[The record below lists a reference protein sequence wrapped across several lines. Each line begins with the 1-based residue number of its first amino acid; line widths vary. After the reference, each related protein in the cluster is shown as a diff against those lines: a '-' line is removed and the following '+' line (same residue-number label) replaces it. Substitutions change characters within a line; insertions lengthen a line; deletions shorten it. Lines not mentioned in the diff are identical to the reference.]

1 MSVQILFAQI
11 AKQDLRDIWRG
22 LAEYS
27 GLSVVD
33 STLANIESK
42 FRVLVQF
49 PSSGRSRS
57 VSVGESR
64 DELLVGLRSY
74 PAGDFVIFYQILE
87 TTVEVVRV
95 LHGRRDIDSIF
106 DESESS

>member
-1 MSVQILFAQI
+1 MSVQIRFAEI

-27 GLSVVD
+27 GLSVAD
-33 STLANIESK
+33 SKLANIESK
-42 FRVLVQF
+42 FQVLVQF
-49 PSSGRSRS
+49 PNSGR
-57 VSVGESR
+57 SR

-74 PAGDFVIFYQILE
+74 PAGDFVIFYRTLE

-95 LHGRRDIDSIF
+95 LHGRRDINSIF

>member
-1 MSVQILFAQI
+1 MSVQIRFSEG

-27 GLSVVD
+27 GLSFAD
-33 STLANIESK
+33 STLAKLESK
-42 FRVLVQF
+42 FQLLAQF
-49 PSSGRSRS
+49 PSSGR
-57 VSVGESR
+57 VR

-74 PAGDFVIFYQILE
+74 PAGDFVIFYRLAE

-95 LHGRRDIDSIF
+95 LHGRRDTYSIF
-106 DESESS
+106 HESESS